1 MQRKREEIIW
11 DLLQREGSFK
21 EMNFRT
27 AFKLKQIMPLALAHW
42 PQRRDEKTTTRSEF
56 LLLYSA

>member
-1 MQRKREEIIW
+1 MPLASAYFGRKKGVQRKREEIIW

-27 AFKLKQIMPLALAHW
+27 AVQVIANYAFSTGPLA
-42 PQRRDEKTTTRSEF
+42 PKTG
-56 LLLYSA
+56 